1 MYGTR
6 FSENAG
12 QSFWSFL
19 QEEISKNV
27 QPIKQITSGVNEDFG
42 CIGANVLKAKVRRL
56 LVRLKKHT
64 HPRNPK
70 GTAEFGSMNDHQ
82 RFWDTFT
89 T

>member
-27 QPIKQITSGVNEDFG
+27 QPIKQINSGVILSFET
-42 CIGANVLKAKVRRL
+42 IHAKVMRANIEQLGVCEKKMRIT
-56 LVRLKKHT
+56 VILKC
-64 HPRNPK
+64 
-70 GTAEFGSMNDHQ
+70 GAEI
-82 RFWDTFT
+82 
-89 T
+89 